1 MVPAGSFIMGS
12 AKSEEVR
19 LSYWWTQRRQGPP
32 HQVTIARAFALG
44 RREVTYD
51 EWNACRRDGGCTHW
65 PSKSGRD
72 PVTYVIWDQAKAYVR
87 WLSRKTGQEYRLPS
101 ESEWVYA
108 AGRENSLGLQGING
122 EVWEW
127 VEDCWNDDYDGAP
140 NDGAAWTAG
149 DCARR
154 VLRGGSW
161 SFKPKTARAS
171 GSGYSNKVLGFGS
184 NLSAVASAIHRTPSC
199 RGSYSSRPSDA
210 AETTAI
216 VLLRL
221 GACCGKKFA
230 CP

>member
-1 MVPAGSFIMGS
+1 MVVVPAGSFIMGS

-19 LSYWWTQRRQGPP
+19 LSYWWTQRRRGPP

-51 EWNACRRDGGCTHW
+51 EWNACRRDGGCKHR

-72 PVTYVIWDQAKAYVR
+72 PVTYVTWEQAKAYVR

-101 ESEWVYA
+101 EAEWAYA
-108 AGRENSLGLQGING
+108 AGRENLLGLQGIEG

-127 VEDCWNDDYDGAP
+127 VEDCWNHDYDGAP

-161 SFKPKTARAS
+161 LGSPGNVRAVFRSRGTSYGHIIYFGFRVART
-171 GSGYSNKVLGFGS
+171 L
-184 NLSAVASAIHRTPSC
+184 P
-199 RGSYSSRPSDA
+199 
-210 AETTAI
+210 
-216 VLLRL
+216 
-221 GACCGKKFA
+221 
-230 CP
+230 